1 MKKEIIPMVFLFRPD
16 QSSNLFIK
24 LNKQADVQQS
34 IEKAKEVIKRYAP
47 NYTFEYTFLDNEFDS
62 NYQNEIKMRK
72 LFTVFTLLAIFIACM
87 GLFGLASF
95 MTERRTKEIGIRK
108 AIGASSSKLVL
119 MLSSQFLKWVVIS
132 NVIAWPLV
140 YYFLNKWLQDFA
152 YHVNI
157 NFIYFIL
164 ASLIALII
172 AQLTVAYKA
181 YAAART
187 NPVNS
192 LRDE

>member
-1 MKKEIIPMVFLFRPD
+1 
-16 QSSNLFIK
+16 
-24 LNKQADVQQS
+24 
-34 IEKAKEVIKRYAP
+34 
-47 NYTFEYTFLDNEFDS
+47 
-62 NYQNEIKMRK
+62 MRK

-140 YYFLNKWLQDFA
+140 YYFLNKWLQNFA
-152 YHVNI
+152 CHVNI

-164 ASLIALII
+164 AFVIALII

-181 YAAART
+181 YTAART